1 MRRGLQ
7 LALAT
12 LGTAA
17 ATIGARDFLTGGEGV
32 VEGGRVSANIDSELR
47 FRAAWYVVFGVL
59 LLRAARSPESETVI
73 VRACAAG
80 FLLAG
85 CGRVLSMRALGP
97 PSTVFKV
104 LMALEFAI
112 PAAIVPWQSAV
123 RRSSERFGV

>member
-12 LGTAA
+12 IGTGA
-17 ATIGARDFLTGGEGV
+17 ATIGARDLLTGGDGV
-32 VEGGRVSANIDSELR
+32 VEGGRVSANVDSELR

-59 LLRAARSPESETVI
+59 LLRAARSPESETAI
-73 VRACAAG
+73 VRACGAG
-80 FLLAG
+80 FLLAA
-85 CGRVLSMRALGP
+85 CGRLLSIRALGQ

-123 RRSSERFGV
+123 RRSLSRDR